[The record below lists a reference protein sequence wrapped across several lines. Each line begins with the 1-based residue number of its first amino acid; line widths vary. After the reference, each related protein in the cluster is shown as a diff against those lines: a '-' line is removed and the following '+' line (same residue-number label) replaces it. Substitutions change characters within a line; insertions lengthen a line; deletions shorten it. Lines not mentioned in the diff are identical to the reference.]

1 MGFHCFHCFHYWRD
15 AFPRLSSPKW
25 KCGAA
30 VLAAIWAA
38 PSKVFL
44 AANWAANL
52 PASGEFQR
60 QDRSDGS
67 VRWAGT
73 EKLPKIPAVLEQ
85 VAVPVI
91 PAVPAVLDWLVH
103 WIPPIPAVNA
113 R

>member
-15 AFPRLSSPKW
+15 AFPRLSSPKL

-38 PSKVFL
+38 IL

-73 EKLPKIPAVLEQ
+73 EKLPKIPAVPAVLEQ
-85 VAVPVI
+85 LEVPAV

>member
-1 MGFHCFHCFHYWRD
+1 M
-15 AFPRLSSPKW
+15 

-38 PSKVFL
+38 PSRVFL
-44 AANWAANL
+44 AANWAANWAANL

-85 VAVPVI
+85 LEVPAIPVI
-91 PAVPAVLDWLVH
+91 PAVLDWLVH